1 MARSPVST
9 ELLVFETELGWMAMA
24 GAGNELRALTFGHLS
39 PKAAFAALDPDLTSG
54 ARTRDWNPSLT
65 RRLRKLA
72 LGERIEFDDIELDL
86 TEETPFSRRVI
97 TRCRAI
103 PYGERLTYGELAL
116 AAGAPNAAR
125 AVGSV
130 MRRNRTPLVVPCHR
144 VVAAGSIPG
153 GYSGAAG
160 VRTKL
165 RLLEAEARRRS
176 SQPERRTRLRAG
188 AKAPFL
194 SA

>member
-1 MARSPVST
+1 MAHVPLRT
-9 ELLVFETELGWMAMA
+9 ELSVFETELGWLAMA
-24 GAGNELRALTFGHLS
+24 GAGNELRALVFGHPT
-39 PKAAFAALDPDLTSG
+39 PKAAIAALDPELTSG
-54 ARTRDWNPSLT
+54 AKMRDWNPSLA

-72 LGERIEFDDIELDL
+72 LGERVEFDDVVLDL
-86 TEETPFSRRVI
+86 SSETPFSRRVI
-97 TRCRAI
+97 TRCRTI
-103 PYGERLTYGELAL
+103 PYGERLTYGELAA
-116 AAGAPNAAR
+116 AAGAPHAAR

-144 VVAAGSIPG
+144 VVAAGSKPG

-176 SQPERRTRLRAG
+176 PQPEPRTRLR
-188 AKAPFL
+188 
-194 SA
+194 SRI